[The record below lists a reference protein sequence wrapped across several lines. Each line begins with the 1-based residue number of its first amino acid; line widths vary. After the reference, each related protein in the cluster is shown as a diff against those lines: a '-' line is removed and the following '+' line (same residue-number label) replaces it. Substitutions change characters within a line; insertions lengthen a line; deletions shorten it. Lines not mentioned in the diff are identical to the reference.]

1 MFENSNK
8 TLVQEKDFKYLIY
21 KDKYVVRHK
30 YGKQYDL
37 ADGETHGDSS
47 LPYYRVYDMNGIR
60 DCKWENWDDQTLY
73 EKDKYDDA
81 FKAWV
86 QKQTGSSPR
95 PKKVK
100 KQAVLPDG
108 NIYDLY
114 KSGKKW
120 YVQREVRGTKRLV
133 LVHPK

>member
-1 MFENSNK
+1 MDDLDNVFETWVRNQPNK
-8 TLVQEKDFKYLIY
+8 
-21 KDKYVVRHK
+21 
-30 YGKQYDL
+30 
-37 ADGETHGDSS
+37 
-47 LPYYRVYDMNGIR
+47 
-60 DCKWENWDDQTLY
+60 
-73 EKDKYDDA
+73 
-81 FKAWV
+81 
-86 QKQTGSSPR
+86 QKGSSPP